1 MAFYQILSSALLCP
15 AIALLGETTANAAPV
30 QSAFQVTSS
39 IPDSCSITTEGLD
52 FGTYDGSQNDQT
64 ASVTVACT
72 AKGIPYRIGLND
84 GMHYSAPNRRL
95 KHSASA
101 SYLIYELYRDAGR
114 SARWGIDNASDVDMT
129 SNGMTQRFTI
139 YGRVPAGQS
148 GPVGSYSNTTI
159 VTVNF

>member
-1 MAFYQILSSALLCP
+1 MAFYQILLSALLCP
-15 AIALLGETTANAAPV
+15 ATMLVGTTTANAA
-30 QSAFQVTSS
+30 QMRSSFQVTSS
-39 IPDSCSITTEGLD
+39 IPDSCSVTAVGLD
-52 FGTYDGSQNDQT
+52 FGAYDGNQNDQT
-64 ASVTVACT
+64 ASITVACT
-72 AKGIPYRIGLND
+72 AKGIPYQIGLDN

-95 KHSASA
+95 KHNATA

-114 SARWGIDNASDVDMT
+114 SARWGTDDASDVDMT
-129 SNGMTQRFTI
+129 SDGTTQRFTI